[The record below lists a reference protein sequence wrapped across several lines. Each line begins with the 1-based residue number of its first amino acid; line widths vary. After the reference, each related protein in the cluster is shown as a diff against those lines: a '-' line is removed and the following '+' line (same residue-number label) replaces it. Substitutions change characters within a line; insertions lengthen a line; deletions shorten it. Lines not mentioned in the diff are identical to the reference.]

1 MLKLTRHAKNNMRLY
16 KITEKDIKIVLEQ
29 PETKFTEKDKYIA
42 IKKIENKFEDMPL
55 KVVYKVEKGIKIIIT
70 AYPVKKIYK
79 RRHEWK

>member
-29 PETKFTEKDKYIA
+29 PETKFTEK
-42 IKKIENKFEDMPL
+42 E
-55 KVVYKVEKGIKIIIT
+55 IKIIIT

-79 RRHEWK
+79 RRRE